1 MPRTSLVGSPLSVV
15 ACWEHGEPESR
26 HGCSLEAQ
34 ETQPST
40 AGHRAAKLG
49 ATGLFQWE
57 ALEQLFKEHGH
68 AHDSSCPLTTG
79 WGRCPPLAPHCS
91 ALTSSPACTKPLPL
105 GTPPCFPGRGG
116 LALSLG
122 TSYQAISTVRS
133 LLPVLPISH
142 LYSFCPTGTR
152 H

>member
-68 AHDSSCPLTTG
+68 AHDSSSNHRMGPV
-79 WGRCPPLAPHCS
+79 
-91 ALTSSPACTKPLPL
+91 SSTYPSLLCAYVLPSL
-105 GTPPCFPGRGG
+105 YQAIASGTPPCFPGRGG

-133 LLPVLPISH
+133 LLPVLPTSH